1 MKKILISVACVVF
14 AALLCGCNKQMTT
27 NDATKVPSEV
37 FTSST
42 AGLNQLL
49 TGTYRS
55 FLMGTGAYGQDR
67 ASYQGVS
74 GFLMLYDMMGSDIC
88 VNTNYGSSPEHVYKL
103 EPSRTQAADGAHHI
117 WEHMYNVINM
127 ANIIIDYAPE
137 ATGSDAEKNA
147 LIGQALAMRGYC
159 YFHLLLNYQQTY
171 AIAKAKRGVIL
182 RLHADDD
189 PNTPFSTVEECY
201 AQVVSDLKEAETK
214 LAGFTRDEKW
224 ALDASVAAGMLARVY
239 QVMGD
244 WKGAYAE
251 ASKVYQKYGTLMSKE
266 QWCSGMDHLM
276 EEGCAELVWGCK
288 YTNLSNVSSN
298 TVFNNWYNFDP
309 SYGEGMTTGPLYH
322 FLCNYV
328 DQTFV
333 DLFEGDD
340 TDYRGTK
347 CTKTEG
353 VTDEDEINVM
363 FWHRT
368 NNDLGNYNDK
378 KWAYNKLKSYGD
390 GTYEGHTNSNHSY
403 GFDVPMMRGSEM
415 LLIMAEAAAH
425 DASLGNAQNLLN
437 KLQNARQVKNPT
449 VASGDALLEAIY
461 VERRKELL
469 GEGVTG
475 SYDLL
480 RLQRPLV
487 RKAACAANNY
497 AGHFSWGM
505 TNLDGYNGSD
515 AEPQGTI
522 PSNDYRFICQ
532 IPQLEMTNNKAI
544 SESDQNPLRGQ

>member
-1 MKKILISVACVVF
+1 MKKILYSIVSVVF
-14 AALLCGCNKQMTT
+14 AVLLCSCDKLLTK
-27 NDATKVPSEV
+27 NDANKVGAEN
-37 FTSST
+37 FTTSV

-49 TGTYRS
+49 TSSYRS
-55 FLMGTGAYGQDR
+55 FLMGTGSYGQDR

-88 VNTNYGSSPEHVYKL
+88 VNTNYGSSPEDVYKFA
-103 EPSRTQAADGAHHI
+103 PSRTQSVGGARHI

-127 ANIIIDYAPE
+127 ANIIIDNASG
-137 ATGSDAEKNA
+137 ATGSDADKNA
-147 LIGQALAMRGYC
+147 LVGQALAMRGFC

-171 AIAKAKRGVIL
+171 AIAKDKRGVIL
-182 RLHADDD
+182 RLHEDDD
-189 PNTPFSTVEECY
+189 PNMPFSTVAQCY
-201 AQVVSDLKEAETK
+201 DQVVADLKEAETK
-214 LAGFTRDEKW
+214 LSSFNRTEKW
-224 ALDASVAAGMLARVY
+224 QLDASVAAGMLARVY

-244 WKGAYAE
+244 WKNAYAE
-251 ASKVYQKYGTLMSKE
+251 AKKVYDKYGTLMSKT

-276 EEGCAELVWGCK
+276 EEGCAELVWGVK

-328 DQTFV
+328 DQTYV

-347 CTKTEG
+347 CTKTSG

-390 GTYEGHTNSNHSY
+390 GTYEGHTNANHSY

-425 DASLGNAQNLLN
+425 ETSLGNAQTLLN
-437 KLQNARQVKNPT
+437 TLQNARQVKNPT
-449 VASGDALLEAIY
+449 KASGEALLEAIY

-480 RLQRPLV
+480 RLQKPLV
-487 RKAACAANNY
+487 RKEACAANNY

-505 TNLDGYNGSD
+505 TNLDGYNGAD
-515 AEPQGTI
+515 AQPQGTL

-532 IPQLEMTNNKAI
+532 IPQLELTNNRAI
-544 SESDQNPLRGQ
+544 SESDQNPFRGQ